1 MKANN
6 IKALLMVLLGS
17 GMVFA
22 VHTSRV
28 YSYSKSETQVRDVRV
43 DSTGK
48 RTAIVQLE
56 VDSAPAFVD
65 DAVYAVRLMG
75 STQKNARG
83 DLVMNVEA
91 GSDPP
96 PSVKWTDGKLVVTL
110 FDQQKYRFFATPVDG
125 TDVVIEQK

>member
-1 MKANN
+1 M
-6 IKALLMVLLGS
+6 LLLGL
-17 GMVFA
+17 GILLAIHML
-22 VHTSRV
+22 RV
-28 YSYSKSETQVRDVRV
+28 KVSSKSEIQVPEVRT
-43 DSTGK
+43 DSTGR
-48 RTAIVQLE
+48 RTAVVQLE

-75 STQKNARG
+75 STQKDARG

-96 PSVKWTDGKLVVTL
+96 PAVKWTDGKLVVTL